1 MLLDLPE
8 LCRTPFGPS
17 PLRRAGSIRRTS
29 TIDETWPTGHSNP
42 SRLFGRAR
50 DLLTPVD
57 GSAPRVLAQ
66 DELLVRH
73 WPHRY
78 IDQIQL
84 TPERP
89 FVQQLVGLRATGQ
102 FRRDLKEIAPGERE
116 AGTPLFLLLDDLVGI
131 THIGEAAWS
140 RWRGTTLSR
149 SPSDPPN
156 QSGVDR
162 ELAGVCIGFR
172 AGTTALGP
180 GAPPVNV
187 CSVPPLPHP
196 NDPEGWH
203 DLVDLPPVSMR
214 RARRLDVWINEF
226 IELESMFQDSMGE
239 AGGGRVAVHEYCLR
253 ATVDP
258 ATRTLLSITA
268 DPRILPYRECSAAAS
283 NVHRL
288 LGSPLGELREIVL
301 TELRREAGCTHLN
314 DALRALA
321 EAPVLADQLL
331 NYIGGWK

>member
-1 MLLDLPE
+1 MVLDLPE

-29 TIDETWPTGHSNP
+29 TIDETWPTGQSTP
-42 SRLFGRAR
+42 SRIFGRAR
-50 DLLTPVD
+50 DLLTPAD
-57 GSAPRVLAQ
+57 GSDPRILAQ

-73 WPHRY
+73 WPYRF
-78 IDQIQL
+78 IDQIQI

-89 FVQQLVGLRATGQ
+89 FVQQLVGLRTTGQ
-102 FRRDLKEIAPGERE
+102 LRRDLKDIVPGERA

-131 THIGEAAWS
+131 TLIGAGAWS
-140 RWRGTTLSR
+140 RWFGAN
-149 SPSDPPN
+149 PPGAN
-156 QSGVDR
+156 RVDR

-180 GAPPVNV
+180 YAPSVNV
-187 CSVPPLPHP
+187 CPVPPLPHP
-196 NDPEGWH
+196 NDPDGWH
-203 DLVDLPPVSMR
+203 DLVELPPVSMR
-214 RARRLDVWINEF
+214 RARRLDVWVDEF

-239 AGGGRVAVHEYCLR
+239 PGGGRVAVHEYGLR

-268 DPRILPYRECSAAAS
+268 DPRILPYRECPAAVS
-283 NVHRL
+283 NVRRL
-288 LGSPLGELREIVL
+288 LGSPLGELREMVL
-301 TELRREAGCTHLN
+301 TELRRDAGCTHLN

-331 NYIGGWK
+331 NCANGSDARED